1 MQLGDKAAVDS
12 KLISIVDLTRMEIEA
27 SVPAADIPSVS
38 VGQEV
43 SFTVE
48 GFGDKKFAGTIARI
62 NPAAATGSRS
72 LMVYIEVPN
81 PEGLLK
87 GGMFA
92 KGGLTLDKRA
102 AVPAV
107 PISALRDDA
116 GVQVVYKVEGGKV
129 LRVPVKTGVRN
140 EEEGWV
146 EITSGL
152 NEGAQVVKANLGE
165 LRSDVPVNVVQK

>member
-1 MQLGDKAAVDS
+1 
-12 KLISIVDLTRMEIEA
+12 
-27 SVPAADIPSVS
+27 
-38 VGQEV
+38 
-43 SFTVE
+43 
-48 GFGDKKFAGTIARI
+48 
-62 NPAAATGSRS
+62 
-72 LMVYIEVPN
+72 MVYIEVPN

-102 AVPAV
+102 AVPAI

-152 NEGAQVVKANLGE
+152 TEGAQVVKANLGE
-165 LRSDVPVNVVQK
+165 LRGDTPVNVVQK